1 MAIKKENKV
10 FEWQFLGRLFQF
22 VKPYKWV
29 FHACGFVTF
38 LLAVL
43 AVVRAYLVKYAF
55 DFSIVEPNMDAL
67 FTYTMVMLVFL
78 LAESIFQFLFSY
90 YAGWLGQM
98 VIKDIRLTLKEH
110 LLGFRMDYFDN
121 TPIGTLVT
129 RVISDIEAIAAVF
142 SQGVLTFIG
151 DLSKIV
157 LIVGFMFY
165 TDWKLTLICLVVFP
179 LLLVATKFFQ
189 KFMKASF
196 EDERTAISKLN
207 TFVQEHIQGMNIV
220 QIFNREEAE
229 LDKFKSINAEHRDA
243 TIRSIWYFSIFLPII
258 EVFSAVALGLLVWQ
272 GGIMV
277 ATGSDIILGDIIL
290 FILLINMLF
299 RPVRQLADRINSI
312 QRGVVAS
319 KRVFMLL
326 DYDGKEET
334 QDTDSEPRTQLIGQI
349 EFSDVWFAYKDE
361 NWVLKGVNFEMNP
374 GEMVAIVGATGAGK
388 SSILSLITR
397 FYDYQKGQILIDGK
411 SIENY
416 SKSHLRKEIA
426 IVMQDVFLF
435 SDSVMKNVNIQDKL
449 DDESIINAAAE
460 IGIDGFINGLPGKF
474 DYNVGERGAMLSTG
488 QRQLLAFLRT
498 YVSNPSILILDEAT
512 SSIDTETEKLI
523 QKATEVLTKNRTS
536 IVVAHRLSTVRNADK
551 ILVMDQGKIVEFGT
565 HEELLLRGEYYAQL
579 YEIQFS
585 KDTVV

>member
-1 MAIKKENKV
+1 MAVEKENKV
-10 FEWQFLGRLFQF
+10 FEWHFLRRLFKF

-29 FHACGFVTF
+29 FHGCGFVTF
-38 LLAVL
+38 LLAVF

-55 DFSIVEPNMDAL
+55 DYSIVEPDMDAL
-67 FTYTMVMLVFL
+67 YNYTLVMLGFL
-78 LAESIFQFLFSY
+78 LMESILQFLFSY

-98 VIKDIRLTLKEH
+98 VIKDIRLDLKKH
-110 LLGFRMDYFDN
+110 LLKFQISYFDN

-165 TDWKLTLICLVVFP
+165 TDWKLTLTCLVVFP

-207 TFVQEHIQGMNIV
+207 TFVQEHIQGMNII

-229 LDKFKSINAEHRDA
+229 LDKFKDINAEHRDA

-258 EVFSAVALGLLVWQ
+258 EIFSAIALGLLVWQ

-277 ATGSDIILGDIIL
+277 AVGADIILGDIIL

-299 RPVRQLADRINSI
+299 RPVRQLADRINTI

-319 KRVFMLL
+319 KRVFNLL
-326 DYDGKEET
+326 DYNGAEKIMDGAIDND
-334 QDTDSEPRTQLIGQI
+334 QALIGRI
-349 EFSDVWFAYKDE
+349 SFSNVWFAYTEE
-361 NWVLKGVNFEMNP
+361 NWILKGVSFELKP

-397 FYDYQKGQILIDGK
+397 FYDYQKGEILIDGIP
-411 SIENY
+411 IENY
-416 SKSHLRKEIA
+416 SQAYLRRQVA

-435 SDSVMKNVNIQDKL
+435 SNSVMDNVNIQQKL
-449 DDESIINAAAE
+449 DEQTILAAAKE
-460 IGIDGFINGLPGKF
+460 IGIEEFINSLPAKF
-474 DYNVGERGAMLSTG
+474 NYNVGERGAMLSTG

-498 YVSNPSILILDEAT
+498 YVSNPSVLILDEAT

-536 IVVAHRLSTVRNADK
+536 IVVAHRLSTIRNADK
-551 ILVMDQGKIVEFGT
+551 ILVMDQGQVVEVGT
-565 HEELLLRGEYYAQL
+565 HEELLNNGEYYAKL

-585 KDTVV
+585 KDAVV

>member
-1 MAIKKENKV
+1 MAEKKENKV
-10 FEWQFLGRLFQF
+10 FEWHFLGRLFLF

-55 DFSIVEPNMDAL
+55 DYSIVEPDMEAL
-67 FTYTMVMLVFL
+67 YMYTMVMLGFL
-78 LAESIFQFLFSY
+78 VIESIFQFLFSY

-98 VIKDIRLTLKEH
+98 VIKDIRLDLKKH

-129 RVISDIEAIAAVF
+129 RVVSDIEAIAAVF

-165 TDWKLTLICLVVFP
+165 TDWKLTFICLVVFP

-207 TFVQEHIQGMNIV
+207 TFVQEHIQGMNVI

-229 LDKFKSINAEHRDA
+229 LNKFKDINAEHRDA

-258 EVFSAVALGLLVWQ
+258 EVFSAIALGLLVWQ

-277 ATGSDIILGDIIL
+277 AIGSQIILGDIIL

-299 RPVRQLADRINSI
+299 RPVRQLADRINTI

-319 KRVFMLL
+319 KRVFNLL
-326 DYDGKEET
+326 DLEGQEET
-334 QDTDSEPRTQLIGQI
+334 NAIVDHTIGALKGSI
-349 EFSDVWFAYKDE
+349 SFSDVWFAYKNE
-361 NWVLKGVNFEMNP
+361 NWVLKGVNFDLKP

-397 FYDYQKGQILIDGK
+397 FYDYQKGQILIDDK
-411 SIENY
+411 EIERY
-416 SKSHLRKEIA
+416 SKANLRKQIA

-435 SDSVMKNVNIQDKL
+435 SDSVMNNVNIQGKL
-449 DDESIINAAAE
+449 DKDAIKKAAKE
-460 IGIDGFINGLPGKF
+460 IGIDEFIESLPGKF

-523 QKATEVLTKNRTS
+523 QQATEVLTKNRTS
-536 IVVAHRLSTVRNADK
+536 IVVAHRLSTIRNADK
-551 ILVMDQGKIVEFGT
+551 ILVMDQGQIVEVGT
-565 HEELLLRGEYYAQL
+565 HDELLELGEYYAQL

>member
-1 MAIKKENKV
+1 MANKKENKV
-10 FEWQFLGRLFQF
+10 FEWEFLGRLFKF

-29 FHACGFVTF
+29 FHACGLVTF

-55 DFSIVEPNMDAL
+55 DYSIVEPDMDAL
-67 FTYTMVMLVFL
+67 YTYTMVMIGFL
-78 LAESIFQFLFSY
+78 IVESIFQFLFSY

-98 VIKDIRLTLKEH
+98 VIKDIRLDLKKH
-110 LLGFRMDYFDN
+110 LLSFRMDYFDN

-129 RVISDIEAIAAVF
+129 RIVSDIEAIAAVF

-207 TFVQEHIQGMNIV
+207 TFVQEHIQGMNII

-229 LDKFKSINAEHRDA
+229 LNKFKSINAEHRDA

-258 EVFSAVALGLLVWQ
+258 EIFSAIALGLLVWQ

-277 ATGSDIILGDIIL
+277 AIGSKIILGDIIL

-299 RPVRQLADRINSI
+299 RPVRQLADRINTI

-319 KRVFMLL
+319 KRVFTLL
-326 DYDGKEET
+326 DFDGSEET
-334 QDTDSEPRTQLIGQI
+334 NKHQTIPETLLKGSIS
-349 EFSDVWFAYKDE
+349 FSNVWFAYKKD
-361 NWVLKGVNFEMNP
+361 NWVLKGVDFNLQP

-397 FYDYQKGQILIDGK
+397 FYDHQEGEILIDGK
-411 SIENY
+411 PIETY
-416 SKSHLRKEIA
+416 SKAYLRKRIA

-435 SDSVMKNVNIQDKL
+435 SDSVMNNVNIQQQL
-449 DDESIINAAAE
+449 DEDTIMKAASE
-460 IGIDGFINGLPGKF
+460 IGIDGFIESLPEKF
-474 DYNVGERGAMLSTG
+474 NYNVGERGAMLSTG

-498 YVSNPSILILDEAT
+498 YVSNPSVLILDEAT

-523 QKATEVLTKNRTS
+523 QKATEILTKNRTS
-536 IVVAHRLSTVRNADK
+536 IVVAHRLSTIRNADK
-551 ILVMDQGKIVEFGT
+551 ILVMDQGEIVEVGT
-565 HEELLLRGEYYAQL
+565 HEELLEKGEYYAQL